1 MKGEDVAMANRMLL
15 GSDQYLNEFQKK
27 LNADKEYAELAKAVD
42 DSYTLVLQA
51 EPEKGVAETIIAGFV
66 IKAGKMT
73 GMWKGERETSF
84 ILSAPYGVWVD
95 ILLGKIGANRAFITR
110 KLKIVGNMPRLLK
123 TAKATDKLVELLRT
137 VPTSFHGKYAD
148 QSFG

>member
-1 MKGEDVAMANRMLL
+1 MANRMLL
-15 GSDQYLNEFQKK
+15 GSDQYLAEFQKR
-27 LNADKEYAELAKAVD
+27 LSADKEYAELAKGVD
-42 DSYTLVLQA
+42 DTYTLVLQA
-51 EPEKGVAETIIAGFV
+51 EPDKGVPETMTVGFGINAGR
-66 IKAGKMT
+66 MT
-73 GMWKGERETSF
+73 AMWKGERETSF

-123 TAKATDKLVELLRT
+123 TAKATERLVEVLRG
-137 VPTSFHGKYAD
+137 VPTSLHGKYAD

>member
-1 MKGEDVAMANRMLL
+1 MANRLKL
-15 GSDQYLNEFQKK
+15 ASDEYLAEFEKRI
-27 LNADKEYAELAKAVD
+27 NADKQYAELGKTVD

-51 EPEKGVAETIIAGFV
+51 DPDKGISETTTVGFV
-66 IKAGKMT
+66 IKGGKLSE
-73 GMWKGERETSF
+73 MWKGERETSF

-95 ILLGKIGANRAFITR
+95 ILLGRIGANRAFITR

-123 TAKATDKLVELLRT
+123 TAKATDRLVEVLRT
-137 VPTSFHGKYAD
+137 VPTEFNGKYVD

>member
-1 MKGEDVAMANRMLL
+1 MSKRLEL
-15 GSDQYLNEFQKK
+15 GSDEYKDHFKEKINDD
-27 LNADKEYAELAKAVD
+27 AEYAELASGVE

-51 EPEKGVAETIIAGFV
+51 EPDKGVQDTMIVGFE

-73 GMWKGERETSF
+73 DIWSGERETSF
-84 ILSAPYGVWVD
+84 ILSAPYRVWVD

-110 KLKIVGNMPRLLK
+110 KLSIKGNMPRLLK
-123 TAKATDKLVELLRT
+123 TAKATDRLVTLLREI
-137 VPTSFHGKYAD
+137 PTQFHGYYNE